1 MRNSVA
7 YMHTISIRP
16 YQPSDYPAVSV
27 ILHEADVYYESID
40 SEQMMNHVQKTG
52 PGSILVAVQHNVII
66 GTVSIEPG
74 RIPLIF
80 RLAVKESERKKHV
93 GTALMRAAERQ
104 LHVLGYT
111 EVHLV
116 RKDDRAD
123 LGQFYTKL
131 GYTEGHTYRWHYK
144 DLSL

>member
-1 MRNSVA
+1 
-7 YMHTISIRP
+7 MHTVSIRP
-16 YQPSDYPAVSV
+16 YQPSDYPAVSA
-27 ILHEADVYYESID
+27 ILREADAYYDSID
-40 SEQMMNHVQKTG
+40 SEQMMNHVQKTC
-52 PGSILVAVQHNVII
+52 PGSILVAVQRDIII

-80 RLAVKESERKKHV
+80 RLAVKESERRKHV
-93 GTALMRAAERQ
+93 GTTLMHAAERQ
-104 LHVLGYT
+104 LHARGYT

-131 GYTEGHTYRWHYK
+131 GYTEGYTYRWHYK